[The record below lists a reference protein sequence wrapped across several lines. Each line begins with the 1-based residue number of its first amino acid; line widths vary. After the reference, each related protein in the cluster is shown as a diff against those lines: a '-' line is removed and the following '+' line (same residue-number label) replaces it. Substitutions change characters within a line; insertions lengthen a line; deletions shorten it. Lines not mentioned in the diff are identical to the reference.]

1 MCCVYYSTL
10 LLYSATREYI
20 GQVNTDSINSRL
32 GENLK
37 KIRTKKGMSQGDI
50 ALKIGADRAYIS
62 GIENG
67 KRNVTLSTVAKLAEA
82 LEASVEDLMK

>member
-1 MCCVYYSTL
+1 MCFVYYSTL

-20 GQVNTDSINSRL
+20 GQVNTDTINSRL
-32 GENLK
+32 GDNLK

-50 ALKIGADRAYIS
+50 ASKIGADRAYIS

-67 KRNVTLSTVAKLAEA
+67 KRNVTLSTVARLAQA
-82 LEASVEDLMK
+82 LEISSDDLLK

>member
-1 MCCVYYSTL
+1 
-10 LLYSATREYI
+10 
-20 GQVNTDSINSRL
+20 
-32 GENLK
+32 
-37 KIRTKKGMSQGDI
+37 MSQGDI